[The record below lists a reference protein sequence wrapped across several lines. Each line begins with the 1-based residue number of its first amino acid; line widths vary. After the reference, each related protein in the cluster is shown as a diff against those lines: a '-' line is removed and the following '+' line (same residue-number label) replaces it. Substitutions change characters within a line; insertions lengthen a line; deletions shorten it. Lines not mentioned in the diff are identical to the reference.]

1 MFKNIKDKRAFE
13 KIVDQI
19 KDALLKGEL
28 KVGDKLPSENEMV
41 HLFGVSRHVV
51 REALRILELSGLVII
66 RHGSRGGAFV
76 QEVINNPQQLK
87 DYFSDHL
94 RLGNIDIKQLT
105 EARYWIE
112 STIIDIV
119 GSKGRK
125 KDFEILRNSINNA
138 ERLLREGKENEKIYE
153 NFNFHVFLAKIS
165 HNRILI
171 DNVSA
176 ILELMSYIMVKV
188 RPTRRITENTF
199 EAHKKILGYIESGDI
214 EKAKQVNKVHI
225 NDVSTRLIEKYL
237 GKEKT
242 FPYSEPQFLE
252 KVDVR

>member
-1 MFKNIKDKRAFE
+1 
-13 KIVDQI
+13 
-19 KDALLKGEL
+19 
-28 KVGDKLPSENEMV
+28 
-41 HLFGVSRHVV
+41 V

-66 RHGSRGGAFV
+66 RHGNRGGAFV
-76 QEVINNPQQLK
+76 QEVNSTQQLK
-87 DYFSDHL
+87 GYFSDHL
-94 RLGNIDIKQLT
+94 RLGNFDIKQLT

-112 STIIDIV
+112 STIIDIA
-119 GSKGRK
+119 GKKGKK

-138 ERLLREGKENEKIYE
+138 EQLLREGKENEKIYE

-165 HNRILI
+165 QNRILI
-171 DNVSA
+171 DNISA

-225 NDVSTRLIEKYL
+225 NDVSSRLIEKYL

-242 FPYSEPQFLE
+242 FSYSEPQFLE

>member
-28 KVGDKLPSENEMV
+28 KEGDKLPSENEMG

-119 GSKGRK
+119 GSKGEK
-125 KDFEILRNSINNA
+125 KDFKILGNSINKA
-138 ERLLREGKENEKIYE
+138 EQLLREGKENEKIYE
-153 NFNFHVFLAKIS
+153 NFNFHILLAKIS
-165 HNRILI
+165 RNSILI

-176 ILELMSYIMVKV
+176 ILELMSYIVVKV

-199 EAHKKILGYIESGDI
+199 EAHKKILRYIESGDL
-214 EKAKQVNKVHI
+214 EEAKQVNKVHI

-237 GKEKT
+237 GKGKT
-242 FPYSEPQFLE
+242 FQYSEIQFFE
-252 KVDVR
+252 KVDVC